1 MIRKRSR
8 RASLLVLLLALAPG
22 CARLLAPPHQPIAE
36 DAQRALTLVARR
48 WSEFSDLRTL
58 ADLDVARGRDRQ
70 RLRSVV
76 LAKAPASVRFEALSP
91 MGQPFL
97 IATVHDGGLVVYNV
111 ATNEAVVGPA
121 TAHTMATL
129 LSLPFEPDD
138 LVGVLAGR
146 PAPLPDVRVAE
157 MMPGDADGPSL
168 VVVNNV
174 HQQRIW
180 MDFVTGVVRQVEITG
195 GLYEVR
201 VTYDRGPQGDVQGFR
216 FSAPRANV
224 TGRVEYRDA
233 VVDGGVD
240 DNRFRMTPPDTA
252 KIQRV
257 R

>member
-8 RASLLVLLLALAPG
+8 RASLLALLLALAPG

-240 DNRFRMTPPDTA
+240 DNRFRMTPPETA